1 MTAIKYA
8 QVDQWA
14 ERMPCLL
21 GFLKDLQ
28 KEEKASFSSSGRG
41 SAKEGGTTNC
51 PLLLCTDNECASAG
65 CCLFNPSI
73 MKENAPSEIQL
84 VRRALGSPA

>member
-1 MTAIKYA
+1 MHA
-8 QVDQWA
+8 QLDQWA
-14 ERMPCLL
+14 VRPPCLM

-41 SAKEGGTTNC
+41 RANEGGTKNC
-51 PLLLCTDNECASAG
+51 PLLLCLDNECASAG

-84 VRRALGSPA
+84 VSRALGSPA